1 VLTGP
6 LREVDV
12 GFVPCPSG
20 SGALVLHG
28 EDAADCLVVFM
39 AVATP
44 GHWPRHAAVATFHD
58 CEQSVFGYPNDEAYS
73 AVPEATYGFFE
84 VLDSDWNDRLG
95 AFNRRSFPDTK
106 PSGRLRHYFMGCHD
120 ASGQFL
126 AGDLSVEVFEDYA
139 VALAEALRRHD
150 LDPG

>member
-20 SGALVLHG
+20 SGALVLHC
-28 EDAADCLVVFM
+28 EDAAEPRCVHGGRDAGPL
-39 AVATP
+39 ASARGR
-44 GHWPRHAAVATFHD
+44 GHVPRL
-58 CEQSVFGYPNDEAYS
+58 EQSVFGYPNDEAYS

-95 AFNRRSFPDTK
+95 AFNRRGFPASK
-106 PSGRLRHYFMGCHD
+106 PSGRLRHYSMGCHD
-120 ASGQFL
+120 SSGQFL
-126 AGDLSVEVFEDYA
+126 AGDLSVEVFEDYT